1 MPRKGKRYSADLTK
15 VEAGRQYTLE
25 DALKVVRSFT
35 KAKFDESVRL
45 DVKLGIDTRKQDQ
58 NLRGAVS
65 LPNGTGKTARV
76 ICFAEGEAAE
86 AARAAGALEVGSAE
100 LAKKIEDGWTDF
112 DVAIATPDQMRVVG
126 RLGKILGPQGKM
138 PAPKAGT
145 VTADVATAVR
155 EFTAGKIEFRAD
167 SGGNIHIVVGKRSFS
182 DQKLAENITFMLS
195 HLRTLR
201 PSTVKGQYMVK
212 ATISA
217 TMSPGVPLTTSDHQ

>member
-1 MPRKGKRYSADLTK
+1 MPKKGKRHTADAAK
-15 VEAGRQYTLE
+15 VEAGRQYSID
-25 DALKVVRSFT
+25 DALKVVRSFS

-58 NLRGAVS
+58 NLRGAIS

-86 AARAAGALEVGSAE
+86 AARAAGAVEVGSAE
-100 LAKKIEDGWTDF
+100 LAKRIEDGWTDF
-112 DVAIATPDQMRVVG
+112 DVAVATPDQMRVVG

-145 VTADVATAVR
+145 VTNDVGTAVR

-167 SGGNIHIVVGKRSFS
+167 SGGNVYVVVGKRSFS
-182 DQKLAENITFMLS
+182 DEKLAQNIQFMLT
-195 HLRTLR
+195 HLRTLK
-201 PSTVKGQYMVK
+201 PSTVKGQYMVG

-217 TMSPGVPLTTSDHQ
+217 TMSPGVALSTSDQ